1 MRPVIHYR
9 IRKMESG
16 DIPIVSEIERNS
28 FPSPWSELSFR
39 SELRNPM
46 TECIVADASGE
57 IIGYLCV
64 SMVLDEAHLL
74 TFGVSPLWRRRGVGR
89 SMMVYILDMLRGSG
103 IRNLFLEVRPSNQP
117 AIRLYESLG
126 FSRIGLRRGYYS
138 FPREDAI
145 VMMKGLSP

>member
-1 MRPVIHYR
+1 MKPAMHYR
-9 IRKMESG
+9 IRKMDAW

-39 SELRNPM
+39 SELQNPL
-46 TECIVADASGE
+46 TACVVADAGGE
-57 IIGYLCV
+57 VIGYLCV

-103 IRNLFLEVRPSNQP
+103 IRNLFLEVRPSNHP
-117 AIRLYESLG
+117 ALRLYESLG
-126 FSRIGLRRGYYS
+126 FRRIGLRRGYYS
-138 FPREDAI
+138 FPKEDAM
-145 VMMKGLSP
+145 VMVKVLYP